1 MLALFPLPDGIF
13 TIKPPGLNLV
23 KTYCDFTTAGGPWT
37 LLLTSKTHKGWDKNN
52 VKQRNVEKPSLN
64 EDFSILGFADA
75 IKDVDKSQVTLVYSL
90 T

>member
-1 MLALFPLPDGIF
+1 MPVLFHLPDGIF
-13 TIKPPGLNLV
+13 TIKPPGLNVV

>member
-1 MLALFPLPDGIF
+1 MLALFTLPDGIF
-13 TIKPPGLNLV
+13 TIKPPGLNVV